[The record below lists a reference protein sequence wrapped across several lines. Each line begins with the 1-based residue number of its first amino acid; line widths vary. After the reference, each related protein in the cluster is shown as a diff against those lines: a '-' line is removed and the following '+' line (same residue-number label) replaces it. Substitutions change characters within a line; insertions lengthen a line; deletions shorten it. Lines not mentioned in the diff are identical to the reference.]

1 LLLLSLS
8 SLPTRRSSDLIWFLK
23 AHNMVCITTMKFGMK
38 MTHYKNDKKS
48 VSYVRDKETLFY
60 CIGNYKIETLWITSH
75 MEDIHF
81 RLQRSEEHTSELQ
94 SRFDLVC

>member
-1 LLLLSLS
+1 
-8 SLPTRRSSDLIWFLK
+8 
-23 AHNMVCITTMKFGMK
+23 

-60 CIGNYKIETLWITSH
+60 CIGNYEIETLWITSH

-81 RLQRSEEHTSELQ
+81 RLQRPSTIKFHTSPIYKSTSVVLTVFPLSHCEVLQ
-94 SRFDLVC
+94 FVRR